1 MRDSKQQLRAYN
13 DQSLPTVSVEAQM
26 QQMQM
31 MQQLM
36 QWKAEQ
42 EYAMQQ
48 QLMQQQQAHFQA
60 MQQQQQMAMLQQM
73 QAMHSSHLDADDL
86 RSMIE
91 RVRPGEKISV
101 ERYEGFEINYQQ
113 QTDPTKGLIVVGLIV
128 GFFIGMILWVNQ
140 GGGL

>member
-1 MRDSKQQLRAYN
+1 MRDSKQQLQAYD
-13 DQSLPTVSVEAQM
+13 DQVLPTVSAEAQM
-26 QQMQM
+26 QQLQV
-31 MQQLM
+31 LL

-48 QLMQQQQAHFQA
+48 QQQAHFQA
-60 MQQQQQMAMLQQM
+60 MQQTALMQQI

-101 ERYEGFEINYQQ
+101 ERYEGFEINYKQ
-113 QTDPTKGLIVVGLIV
+113 QTDPTKGLIVVCLII
-128 GFFIGMILWVNQ
+128 GFFVGMVMWLSQ
-140 GGGL
+140 

>member
-1 MRDSKQQLRAYN
+1 MRDSKQQLQTYN
-13 DQSLPTVSVEAQM
+13 DQVLPMVSVEV
-26 QQMQM
+26 QM
-31 MQQLM
+31 MQQML

-60 MQQQQQMAMLQQM
+60 MQQQQQTAIMQQI

-101 ERYEGFEINYQQ
+101 ERYEGFEINYKQ
-113 QTDPTKGLIVVGLIV
+113 QTDPTKGLIVVCLII
-128 GFFIGMILWVNQ
+128 GFFVGMVMWLSQ
-140 GGGL
+140 

>member
-1 MRDSKQQLRAYN
+1 MRDSKQQLQTYDESSEGLQAT
-13 DQSLPTVSVEAQM
+13 QMAQM
-26 QQMQM
+26 QMIQQM
-31 MQQLM
+31 L

-60 MQQQQQMAMLQQM
+60 MQQQQQMAMMQQM

-91 RVRPGEKISV
+91 RVRPGEKISI
-101 ERYEGFEINYQQ
+101 ERYEGFDISYRR
-113 QTDPTKGLIVVGLIV
+113 QTDPMKVVIIACLIIGFFVGLV
-128 GFFIGMILWVNQ
+128 MWVNQ
-140 GGGL
+140 GGGV

>member
-1 MRDSKQQLRAYN
+1 MRDSKQQLQAYS
-13 DQSLPTVSVEAQM
+13 DQVLPTVSQDIQM

-31 MQQLM
+31 MQQML

-48 QLMQQQQAHFQA
+48 QQAHFQA
-60 MQQQQQMAMLQQM
+60 MQQTALMQQM

-101 ERYEGFEINYQQ
+101 ERYEGFEINYKQ
-113 QTDPTKGLIVVGLIV
+113 QTDPTKGLIVVCLII
-128 GFFIGMILWVNQ
+128 GFFVGMVMWLSQ
-140 GGGL
+140 

>member
-1 MRDSKQQLRAYN
+1 MRDSKQQLQAYN
-13 DQSLPTVSVEAQM
+13 NQGLPVVSQDTQM

-31 MQQLM
+31 MQQMM
-36 QWKAEQ
+36 QYKAEQ

-60 MQQQQQMAMLQQM
+60 MQQQQQMAMVQQM

-86 RSMIE
+86 RNMIA

-113 QTDPTKGLIVVGLIV
+113 QTDPTKGLIVVCLIV
-128 GFFIGMILWVNQ
+128 GFFVGMVMWLSQ
-140 GGGL
+140 

>member
-1 MRDSKQQLRAYN
+1 MRDSKQQLQPYN
-13 DQSLPTVSVEAQM
+13 NQGLPVVSQDTQM

-31 MQQLM
+31 MQY
-36 QWKAEQ
+36 KAEQ

-60 MQQQQQMAMLQQM
+60 MQQASQMAMMQQM
-73 QAMHSSHLDADDL
+73 QAMHASHLDADDL
-86 RSMIE
+86 RNMIA

-113 QTDPTKGLIVVGLIV
+113 QTDPTKGLIVVCLII
-128 GFFIGMILWVNQ
+128 GFFVGMVMWLSQ
-140 GGGL
+140 

>member
-1 MRDSKQQLRAYN
+1 MRDSKQQLQTYD
-13 DQSLPTVSVEAQM
+13 DQSSPTVSVGM

-31 MQQLM
+31 MQQM
-36 QWKAEQ
+36 IQWKAEQ

-60 MQQQQQMAMLQQM
+60 MQQQQQMAMMQQM

-101 ERYEGFEINYQQ
+101 KRYEGFDINYQQ
-113 QTDPTKGLIVVGLIV
+113 QTDPTKGLIVVCLII
-128 GFFIGMILWVNQ
+128 GFFIGLVMWLGQ

>member
-1 MRDSKQQLRAYN
+1 MRDSKQQLQTYN
-13 DQSLPTVSVEAQM
+13 GQVLPTVSQDIQM

-31 MQQLM
+31 MQQML

-48 QLMQQQQAHFQA
+48 QAHFQA
-60 MQQQQQMAMLQQM
+60 MQQTALMQQI

-101 ERYEGFEINYQQ
+101 RRYEGFEINHQQ
-113 QTDPTKGLIVVGLIV
+113 QTDPTKGLIVVCLII
-128 GFFIGMILWVNQ
+128 GFFVGMVMWLSQ
-140 GGGL
+140 

>member
-1 MRDSKQQLRAYN
+1 M
-13 DQSLPTVSVEAQM
+13 M
-26 QQMQM
+26 QQM
-31 MQQLM
+31 L

-48 QLMQQQQAHFQA
+48 QQAHFQA
-60 MQQQQQMAMLQQM
+60 MQQTALMQQI

-101 ERYEGFEINYQQ
+101 ERYEGFEINYKQ
-113 QTDPTKGLIVVGLIV
+113 QTDPTKGLIAVCLII
-128 GFFIGMILWVNQ
+128 GFFVGMVMWLSQ
-140 GGGL
+140 

>member
-1 MRDSKQQLRAYN
+1 MRDSKQ
-13 DQSLPTVSVEAQM
+13 LPMQVDTQAEAQMQQM

-31 MQQLM
+31 MQQML

-48 QLMQQQQAHFQA
+48 QLMQQQQAHFAA
-60 MQQQQQMAMLQQM
+60 MQQQQQMAMMQQM

-86 RSMIE
+86 RSMIA

-113 QTDPTKGLIVVGLIV
+113 QTDPTKGLIVVGLII
-128 GFFIGMILWVNQ
+128 GFFIGFVMWLTQ
-140 GGGL
+140 

>member
-1 MRDSKQQLRAYN
+1 MRDSKQQLQTYN
-13 DQSLPTVSVEAQM
+13 DQVLPMVSVEEQM
-26 QQMQM
+26 
-31 MQQLM
+31 L

-48 QLMQQQQAHFQA
+48 QQAHFQA
-60 MQQQQQMAMLQQM
+60 MMQQQQMAMMQQ
-73 QAMHSSHLDADDL
+73 QQRAMHSSHLDADDL
-86 RSMIE
+86 RSLIA

-113 QTDPTKGLIVVGLIV
+113 QTDPTKGLIVVCLII
-128 GFFIGMILWVNQ
+128 GFFIGLVMWMNQ

>member
-1 MRDSKQQLRAYN
+1 MRDSKQQLQPYN
-13 DQSLPTVSVEAQM
+13 NPVPPDTQI

-31 MQQLM
+31 MQQML

-60 MQQQQQMAMLQQM
+60 MQQASQMAMMQQM
-73 QAMHSSHLDADDL
+73 QSMHASHLDADDL
-86 RSMIE
+86 RNMVA

-113 QTDPTKGLIVVGLIV
+113 QTDPAKGLIVVGLII
-128 GFFIGMILWVNQ
+128 GFFIGVIMWMNQ
-140 GGGL
+140 WGEL

>member
-1 MRDSKQQLRAYN
+1 MRDSKQQLQTYN
-13 DQSLPTVSVEAQM
+13 YQSSPTVSAEV
-26 QQMQM
+26 QM
-31 MQQLM
+31 MQQML

-60 MQQQQQMAMLQQM
+60 IQQQQQMAMMQQM

-86 RSMIE
+86 RSMIA

-113 QTDPTKGLIVVGLIV
+113 QTDPTKGLIVVCLIV
-128 GFFIGMILWVNQ
+128 GFFIGLVMWVNQ

>member
-1 MRDSKQQLRAYN
+1 MRDSKQQLQPYN
-13 DQSLPTVSVEAQM
+13 NQGLPVVSQDTQM

-31 MQQLM
+31 MQY
-36 QWKAEQ
+36 KAEQ

-60 MQQQQQMAMLQQM
+60 MQQTAMTQQI

-101 ERYEGFEINYQQ
+101 ERYEGFEINYKQ
-113 QTDPTKGLIVVGLIV
+113 QTDPTKGLIVVCLII
-128 GFFIGMILWVNQ
+128 GFFVGMVMWLSQ
-140 GGGL
+140 

>member
-1 MRDSKQQLRAYN
+1 MRDSKQQLQAYN
-13 DQSLPTVSVEAQM
+13 DQVLPTVPVEAQM
-26 QQMQM
+26 QQLQM
-31 MQQLM
+31 LL

-42 EYAMQQ
+42 EYAMQ
-48 QLMQQQQAHFQA
+48 QQQQAHFQA

-101 ERYEGFEINYQQ
+101 ERYEGFEINYKQ
-113 QTDPTKGLIVVGLIV
+113 QTDPTKGLIVVCLII
-128 GFFIGMILWVNQ
+128 GFFIGMVMWMNQ

>member
-1 MRDSKQQLRAYN
+1 MRDSKQQLQAYD
-13 DQSLPTVSVEAQM
+13 DQALPTVSAEAQM
-26 QQMQM
+26 QQLQV
-31 MQQLM
+31 LL

-48 QLMQQQQAHFQA
+48 QQQAHFQA
-60 MQQQQQMAMLQQM
+60 MQQTALTQQI

-86 RSMIE
+86 RSMIA

-113 QTDPTKGLIVVGLIV
+113 QTDPTKGLIVVCLIV
-128 GFFIGMILWVNQ
+128 GFFVGMVMWLSQ
-140 GGGL
+140 

>member
-1 MRDSKQQLRAYN
+1 MRDSKQQLQTYD
-13 DQSLPTVSVEAQM
+13 DQSSPTVSAEV
-26 QQMQM
+26 QM
-31 MQQLM
+31 MQQM
-36 QWKAEQ
+36 VQWKAEQ

-60 MQQQQQMAMLQQM
+60 MQQQQQMALMQQM

-113 QTDPTKGLIVVGLIV
+113 QTDPTKVLIVACLIV
-128 GFFIGMILWVNQ
+128 GFFIGLVMWVNQ

>member
-1 MRDSKQQLRAYN
+1 M
-13 DQSLPTVSVEAQM
+13 M
-26 QQMQM
+26 QQM
-31 MQQLM
+31 L

-42 EYAMQQ
+42 EYA
-48 QLMQQQQAHFQA
+48 MQQQQAHFQA

-101 ERYEGFEINYQQ
+101 RRYEGFEINHQQ
-113 QTDPTKGLIVVGLIV
+113 QTDPTKGLIVVCLII
-128 GFFIGMILWVNQ
+128 GFFVGMVMWLSQ
-140 GGGL
+140 

>member
-1 MRDSKQQLRAYN
+1 
-13 DQSLPTVSVEAQM
+13 
-26 QQMQM
+26 
-31 MQQLM
+31 MQQLQVLL

-48 QLMQQQQAHFQA
+48 QQQAHFQA
-60 MQQQQQMAMLQQM
+60 MQQTALTQQI

-128 GFFIGMILWVNQ
+128 GFFIGLVMWVNQ

>member
-1 MRDSKQQLRAYN
+1 MRDSKQQLQAYD
-13 DQSLPTVSVEAQM
+13 DQAMPTVSQDIQM

-31 MQQLM
+31 MQQML

-48 QLMQQQQAHFQA
+48 QQAHFQA
-60 MQQQQQMAMLQQM
+60 MQQTALMQQI
-73 QAMHSSHLDADDL
+73 QAMYSSHLDADDL

-101 ERYEGFEINYQQ
+101 ERYEGFEINYKQ
-113 QTDPTKGLIVVGLIV
+113 QTDPTKGLIVVCLII
-128 GFFIGMILWVNQ
+128 GFFVGMVMWLGQ
-140 GGGL
+140 

>member
-1 MRDSKQQLRAYN
+1 MRDSKQQLQAYD
-13 DQSLPTVSVEAQM
+13 DQAMPTVSQDIQM

-31 MQQLM
+31 MQQML

-48 QLMQQQQAHFQA
+48 QQAHFQA
-60 MQQQQQMAMLQQM
+60 MQQTALMQQI

-101 ERYEGFEINYQQ
+101 ERYEGFEINYKQ
-113 QTDPTKGLIVVGLIV
+113 QTDPTKGLIVVCLII
-128 GFFIGMILWVNQ
+128 GFFVGMVMWLGQ
-140 GGGL
+140 